1 MTTCSTNR
9 KAFLARRY
17 AAASYGAALLIACS
31 AAREHS
37 AADTG
42 DPAFEPSELGRA
54 PDEAEVADDEL
65 IAINQGRIDQLV
77 ESANAL
83 ALTAT
88 AGEGSLEQVADAAD
102 AEVEFRERRA
112 ARFSDEEKSR
122 AIELAEAAGIAA
134 ERVDF
139 FGQLVFVDGDA
150 QLELSEPAAR
160 IEGGALN
167 ADIAR
172 AARPRENEL
181 AAHVLREDMI
191 DKGKVLGQA
200 VTTGTPPLAP
210 VVYAQQSGGVWLF
223 NRPDLEQN
231 VLLIPDAAPAF
242 VFNDFVTAVAVV
254 ANASNGDCLGADFM
268 VVMRQATYD
277 GLPADGRAT
286 LRTKSVV
293 YAPAACPAGYSA
305 CAQFPLVQLVT
316 LTPGGVPRER
326 FVTGRRIG
334 IDSSQITK
342 STSSSRATFV
352 HELLHTLGIA
362 HPKPESFGS
371 GQDVTKLVVPGTLSG
386 SCVVAPCAAGTNYP
400 SIMHQ
405 ALDLGRTNSLQP
417 DDIDVIATLY
427 ASAGGC
433 SYRATPRVV
442 TAQ

>member
-1 MTTCSTNR
+1 MKSGKKITCSTNR
-9 KAFLARRY
+9 KAFLAR
-17 AAASYGAALLIACS
+17 SYGAALLMACS
-31 AAREHS
+31 AADQPS
-37 AADTG
+37 DADMP
-42 DPAFEPSELGRA
+42 DVSDEPAEMGR
-54 PDEAEVADDEL
+54 PPVDAEFADDEL
-65 IAINQGRIDQLV
+65 LVINQERIDRLV
-77 ESANAL
+77 ESAHAQTV
-83 ALTAT
+83 AAP
-88 AGEGSLEQVADAAD
+88 GDGGRGLEVAAVADAEGD
-102 AEVEFRERRA
+102 FRARRA
-112 ARFSDEEKSR
+112 ARFSDEERSH
-122 AIELAEAAGIAA
+122 AIELVEAVGIAA
-134 ERVDF
+134 ERVSF

-150 QLELSEPAAR
+150 QLELSERAGST
-160 IEGGALN
+160 ESGALG
-167 ADIAR
+167 AEIAR
-172 AARPRENEL
+172 AVLPRELEL
-181 AAHVLREDMI
+181 ASQLLRLGVIE
-191 DKGKVLGQA
+191 KGKVLGQI

-210 VVYAQQSGGVWLF
+210 VVYAQQSGGSWLF

-231 VLLIPDAAPAF
+231 VLLIPDSAPAF

-254 ANASNGDCLGADFM
+254 ASASSGDCIGADFM

-277 GLPADGRAT
+277 ALPAQGKAT

-305 CAQFPLVQLVT
+305 CAQFPLVQMVT

-334 IDSSQITK
+334 IDSLQITK

-362 HPKPESFGS
+362 HPKAESFGS
-371 GQDVTKLVVPGTLSG
+371 GDHVTKLVVPGTLSG

-417 DDIDVIATLY
+417 DDVDVIATLY